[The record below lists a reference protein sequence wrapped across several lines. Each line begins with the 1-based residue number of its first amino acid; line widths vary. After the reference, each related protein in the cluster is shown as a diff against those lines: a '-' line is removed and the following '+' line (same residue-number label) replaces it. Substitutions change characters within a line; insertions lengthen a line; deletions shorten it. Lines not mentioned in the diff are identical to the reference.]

1 MLSSAVYLPD
11 DVTQVTQ
18 SPTHTLFV
26 PSRRRLN
33 GTAPACLPPKSR
45 GISAVQHII
54 LSPSPCP
61 DQQGSQRPTSG
72 SSQVER
78 KGHFGWRRTTQRAEP
93 GAAAPPCP
101 QLEAAMLLGRVL
113 GKN

>member
-33 GTAPACLPPKSR
+33 GAAPACLPPKSR

-101 QLEAAMLLGRVL
+101 QLEAAMLLGRLL